1 MSVGFEWDINY
12 YHTGVCARY
21 IPTNV
26 TCSTVCWGGG
36 KETLIIVR
44 SGNSMK
50 HCSHDP
56 AQPNPAPVAKDHQSE
71 LISHRSC
78 VQDFSRSQHVMWK
91 TCATSLSGALFKG
104 ILRALHIC
112 LVQIRGLFGLGGQW
126 QRLDK
131 SFLYNF
137 WKVYCDRNPRQ
148 MITDGLQPPER
159 HHQWSGISPP
169 LIFVKYYQLSV
180 WV

>member
-1 MSVGFEWDINY
+1 MRQVHSNKCIMF
-12 YHTGVCARY
+12 HC
-21 IPTNV
+21 
-26 TCSTVCWGGG
+26 TVCWGGG

-56 AQPNPAPVAKDHQSE
+56 AGPNPAPVAKDHQSE

-91 TCATSLSGALFKG
+91 TCGTSLSGALFKRVTQSEPK
-104 ILRALHIC
+104 IQLC
-112 LVQIRGLFGLGGQW
+112 LVQIGGLFELG
-126 QRLDK
+126 RLDK

-137 WKVYCDRNPRQ
+137 WKVYCDRRPRRK
-148 MITDGLQPPER
+148 ITDGLQPPER
-159 HHQWSGISPP
+159 LHKKSGISLP